1 MSCDKLVFDL
11 SQEVEGSPSVFVKKD
26 WLNILDNQNGN
37 YNANQS
43 VIDTSQLSNSNK
55 YMSYREAYLS
65 VPLLMTMSTGAGQAA
80 AVQDRFL
87 PATAINSADYAV
99 GLKNWYGSLIHS
111 LTLDFNGVTTIQ
123 QTPFCNMWN
132 AFRLMTSLSWGD
144 VMSQGDTIGFYP
156 DDPKCFSFTDPAVG
170 AVTTASQDGAG
181 TCNNSNQSASTAVT
195 SVTGIFNEYEKGR
208 GNTGLR
214 MRQQGVNY
222 DPQGLV
228 GSTLA
233 AGAVADPAA
242 IYSTLMT
249 AASCNLLWKS
259 YVFTKVNGAIAGA
272 GTQGVY
278 QQTIVATIY
287 LKHLHSFFSSI
298 PLLKGAYMK
307 ATLNLN
313 NTTTS
318 YGVITST
325 AGAAPSTG
333 SYAVGVGSGLVVAN
347 AVGGVNPVMLASCAA
362 GNGAS
367 AAYPDSVAGPVQQ
380 PLVMRV
386 NVSVGSTCI
395 DNALAS
401 IPAVAQSPLSR
412 SIYLYVPSYT
422 FNPVYEQAYLSSPV
436 KQIKYTDIYQY
447 QILNTAAGGAGL
459 INSLVTNGIA
469 NIKSILI
476 LPFFSAGTAGATGLP
491 AGMPVYQSP
500 FDPAGTGCT
509 SPLSLLTNFNVVVS
523 GQNSIYN
530 TQRFAF
536 EQFNNQLYGTN
547 AVNGGM
553 TDGLTSGL
561 VDRLGFDMEYGYYY
575 VDLSRMLPVEESV
588 PKSIQIIGTNA
599 SARAMDYIVFV
610 EYGVEISIDALTGV
624 RV

>member
-1 MSCDKLVFDL
+1 
-11 SQEVEGSPSVFVKKD
+11 
-26 WLNILDNQNGN
+26 
-37 YNANQS
+37 
-43 VIDTSQLSNSNK
+43 
-55 YMSYREAYLS
+55 
-65 VPLLMTMSTGAGQAA
+65 
-80 AVQDRFL
+80 
-87 PATAINSADYAV
+87 
-99 GLKNWYGSLIHS
+99 
-111 LTLDFNGVTTIQ
+111 
-123 QTPFCNMWN
+123 
-132 AFRLMTSLSWGD
+132 
-144 VMSQGDTIGFYP
+144 
-156 DDPKCFSFTDPAVG
+156 
-170 AVTTASQDGAG
+170 
-181 TCNNSNQSASTAVT
+181 
-195 SVTGIFNEYEKGR
+195 
-208 GNTGLR
+208 
-214 MRQQGVNY
+214 
-222 DPQGLV
+222 
-228 GSTLA
+228 
-233 AGAVADPAA
+233 
-242 IYSTLMT
+242 
-249 AASCNLLWKS
+249 
-259 YVFTKVNGAIAGA
+259 
-272 GTQGVY
+272 
-278 QQTIVATIY
+278 
-287 LKHLHSFFSSI
+287 
-298 PLLKGAYMK
+298 
-307 ATLNLN
+307 
-313 NTTTS
+313 
-318 YGVITST
+318 
-325 AGAAPSTG
+325 
-333 SYAVGVGSGLVVAN
+333 
-347 AVGGVNPVMLASCAA
+347 
-362 GNGAS
+362 
-367 AAYPDSVAGPVQQ
+367 
-380 PLVMRV
+380 MRV

-395 DNALAS
+395 DNALSS

-500 FDPAGTGCT
+500 YDPAGTGCT

-547 AVNGGM
+547 SVNGGM